1 MHVRAKT
8 LRHKYGIFIF
18 VSVILSELV
27 TIPIDLFLSNILDKY
42 HLFIAQS
49 IISVVCLTFIALP
62 LIYFLIIN
70 PLIKNTNALWNIA
83 NKDNLTKIFNRRY
96 FRHLLIYEISRAKRH
111 NRPLSII
118 LFDIDNFKNINDTY
132 GHNSGDIYLQQ
143 ICKIITSRLRKFCT
157 FCRYG
162 GEEFIILIPEASII
176 DTRVIAEQIKLLV
189 KNSYILIQPDIRI
202 NTTVSMG
209 IVQFDSEIDSTID
222 SLINRADIA
231 LYKAKSTGKD
241 KIMEAE

>member
-1 MHVRAKT
+1 
-8 LRHKYGIFIF
+8 
-18 VSVILSELV
+18 
-27 TIPIDLFLSNILDKY
+27 
-42 HLFIAQS
+42 
-49 IISVVCLTFIALP
+49 
-62 LIYFLIIN
+62 
-70 PLIKNTNALWNIA
+70 
-83 NKDNLTKIFNRRY
+83 
-96 FRHLLIYEISRAKRH
+96 
-111 NRPLSII
+111 